1 MAATSSNSTYGLLLR
16 ERSKAFRQ
24 SRSVLKNIV
33 NGPIAIDGSTTPDGF
48 RALQEPLVYLANT
61 FSRYAGNQETV
72 YDNGASSSHTSGG
85 SASLLERQVE
95 RAITQ
100 VLGRSPGRNPE
111 SFVRALKD
119 AFPTKSDGQISF
131 TPSRSTLSLYGA
143 SSSMSGAI
151 ATGLSGQIS
160 AEQSALYRQS
170 SIIAADAI
178 KVLSGLQPFTPLADL
193 DRVEALRAL
202 VKSQIS
208 SLVDEF
214 GRPDTPRAQ
223 RVDTYFD
230 ALKGDDSFLEQFGR
244 AALLERSLATP
255 TTTADE
261 SQVAGY
267 ELLKNYVVTLEA
279 TWNRYLSQTDPSQS
293 ANVLLFSERLA
304 RASVLLSAVAG
315 SNASFIAAMDSIG
328 FTEQERR
335 SNAANFTTMASD
347 NPELPDMT
355 VNDLNEWLD
364 RFATMEGP
372 YLLAD
377 SGQYGLDFVTS
388 QADKLHL
395 VVVPILTH
403 VRTAST
409 LNLNSLSLLAKIL
422 VHERVSW
429 SLDELLEQLKA
440 LADLAA

>member
-1 MAATSSNSTYGLLLR
+1 MAAIVSNSTYGLLLR
-16 ERSKAFRQ
+16 QRSQGFRQ
-24 SRSVLKNIV
+24 CRTNLKELV
-33 NGPIAIDGSTTPDGF
+33 NAPIAVDGSTAPDGF
-48 RALQEPLVYLANT
+48 KALQEPLVYLANT

-72 YDNGASSSHTSGG
+72 YDNGSSSSS
-85 SASLLERQVE
+85 SAGIASPLERQVE

-100 VLGRSPGRNPE
+100 VLGRSTGRNPE
-111 SFVRALKD
+111 SFVRALQD
-119 AFPTKSDGQISF
+119 AFPTKADGQISF
-131 TPSRSTLSLYGA
+131 TPSRSTLSLYGG

-151 ATGLSGQIS
+151 GTGLSGQIS
-160 AEQSALYRQS
+160 AEQSTLYRQS

-178 KVLSGLQPFTPLADL
+178 KVLSGLQPFTPVADL

-202 VKSQIS
+202 VKSQIT

-230 ALKGDDSFLEQFGR
+230 ALKGPNGFLGQFGR
-244 AALLERSLATP
+244 SALLERSLATP

-267 ELLKNYVVTLEA
+267 ELLKNYIDTLEA
-279 TWNRYLSQTDPSQS
+279 TWNRYLAQTDPNQPV
-293 ANVLLFSERLA
+293 NVLLFSERLA

-315 SNASFIAAMDSIG
+315 SNASFIAAMDSVG

-335 SNAANFTTMASD
+335 SNAAKFTTMGTD
-347 NPELPDMT
+347 EPELPDIT
-355 VNDLNEWLD
+355 VNDLNDWLD

-377 SGQYGLDFVTS
+377 SGQYGLDFVTN
-388 QADKLHL
+388 QADKLYL

-403 VRTAST
+403 IRTARS
-409 LNLNSLSLLAKIL
+409 LNLNSMSLLAKVL
-422 VHERVSW
+422 LHERVSW